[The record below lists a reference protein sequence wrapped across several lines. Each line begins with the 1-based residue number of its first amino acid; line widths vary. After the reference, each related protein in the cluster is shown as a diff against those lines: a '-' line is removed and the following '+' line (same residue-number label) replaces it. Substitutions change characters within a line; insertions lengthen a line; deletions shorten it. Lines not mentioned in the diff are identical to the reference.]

1 LIADGVGKAAPLR
14 LITGPL
20 LGVHR
25 HTYEVVQSTLTRGA
39 RLVFYTDGLV
49 DIGRTGADQQL
60 SQLVRSVES
69 HRSGQC
75 GELADA
81 ILYEQIEQERSYD
94 DIALL
99 VVEWTGPPSGAG

>member
-1 LIADGVGKAAPLR
+1 
-14 LITGPL
+14 
-20 LGVHR
+20 
-25 HTYEVVQSTLTRGA
+25 
-39 RLVFYTDGLV
+39 VFYTDGLV